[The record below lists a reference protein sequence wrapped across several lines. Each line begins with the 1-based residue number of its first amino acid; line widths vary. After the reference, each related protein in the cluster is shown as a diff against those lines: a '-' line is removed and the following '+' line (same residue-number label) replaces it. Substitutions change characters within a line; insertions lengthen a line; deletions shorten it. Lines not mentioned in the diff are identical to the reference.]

1 MVGSGF
7 NAKFHLLGFVGVRD
21 ADVLGVWSPNQN
33 NAAETAGIA
42 MKLGV
47 GEAKAYPSI
56 AAMVEDPAIDALW
69 LSGPNFA
76 RIENVEEIVSTIERG
91 KGSLLGIACEKPLAR
106 NVSEAKRVL
115 ELVNRV
121 GLPHGYLENQVFAPP
136 VEVGRTLLWARGAKL
151 TGRPYL
157 ARAAEEHSGPHAPW
171 FWQGKLQGGGVLND
185 MMCHSSLLVQHLL
198 TDPTKP
204 RSLKPKRVTGHI
216 ASLKW
221 SRPAYVKKLSG
232 MMGSEVNYDKTP
244 SEDFASVL
252 IEFESEDGHKVLGE
266 ATTSWSFVGAGLRLS
281 AELLGPEYS
290 LQWNSLDSG
299 LKLFFS
305 REVQGKAGEDLVEK
319 QNAEVGLMPVVA
331 NEAVAYGYE
340 AEDRHFVQCF
350 LNKEKPSLTF
360 DDGFQVV
367 QVLMT
372 AYMSA
377 EQGKTL
383 EFPPA
388 GIDSFLPAVAKG
400 TWKRSEEHTSEL
412 QSLTNL
418 VCRLLLEK
426 KKKNTIRRQPRGRN
440 SSGQSTRPTQS

>member
-1 MVGSGF
+1 MSKRLGIGIVGSGF
-7 NAKFHLLGFVGVRD
+7 NAKFHMLGFVGVRD
-21 ADVLGVWSPNQN
+21 ADILGVWSPNQQ
-33 NAAETAGIA
+33 NAAATAGYA
-42 MKLGV
+42 KKLGV
-47 GEAKAYPSI
+47 GDAKPYPSI
-56 AAMVEDPAIDALW
+56 AAMVEDPSIGAIW
-69 LSGPNFA
+69 LCGPNQA
-76 RIENVEEIVSTIERG
+76 RIDNVEEMVSAIDRG
-91 KGSLLGIACEKPLAR
+91 KGSLLGVACEKPLAR

-115 ELVNRV
+115 DLV
-121 GLPHGYLENQVFAPP
+121 
-136 VEVGRTLLWARGAKL
+136 AKL

-221 SRPAYVKKLSG
+221 SRPAYVKKLSR

-266 ATTSWSFVGAGLRLS
+266 ATTSWSFIGAGLRLS

-367 QVLMT
+367 KVLMT

-388 GIDSFLPAVAKG
+388 GIDSFLPAVAQG
-400 TWKRSEEHTSEL
+400 TWK
-412 QSLTNL
+412 
-418 VCRLLLEK
+418 
-426 KKKNTIRRQPRGRN
+426 P
-440 SSGQSTRPTQS
+440 